1 MLMVLESSFFTS
13 TFFVFNPS
21 KILLMSGEE
30 GPLLEGPD
38 ISGRGRLAVCSGPL
52 DTGANPDLPLTPWL
66 DLRLP

>member
-1 MLMVLESSFFTS
+1 
-13 TFFVFNPS
+13 
-21 KILLMSGEE
+21 MSGEE

-66 DLRLP
+66 VSVSNYDWVFGRLEGGIFFVFMGGGGP